1 MAIGQMTTGLYH
13 TKAGSTVRISG
24 KHSGISEVSFDWLE
38 EPHACSDCVPEA
50 YPVDDAL
57 VWHCEVCG
65 GGSAELMEVK

>member
-1 MAIGQMTTGLYH
+1 MTNGLYR
-13 TKAGSTVRISG
+13 TQSGSTVRISG
-24 KHSGISEVSFDWLE
+24 KHSGISEVSIDWLE